1 MGPAAGGGP
10 RSGRRVSE
18 TRTASGTPCSPGLPP
33 SSPSRP
39 GAAAYPG
46 RRGAPPHRAR
56 PAPPANPHHATTGP
70 CPPAARTAAPTCP
83 SCPRGQVRQRTSRLR
98 AGLWT
103 IAQTSI
109 AVGAAWLLAQQV
121 NDAPFFAP
129 ISAVISLAATRGQ
142 RTTRAIELVIGVA
155 IGIAIADLIVAALG
169 TSTLVLM
176 LVVALAMGA
185 ALLLGGG
192 TILISQAGVSAI
204 FVTTAEQPHGLTPN
218 RFIDAL
224 IGGAVALLV
233 SQVLLPRDPVAGVH
247 EQRPRARRPARPR
260 PARDGRG
267 AARGRRRPGPA
278 RARVARSAGANL
290 EDFADAVDIAR
301 ETVSVRPPVWRARER
316 LPLYAD
322 AVAQLDLAVRNARV
336 LARRAVAAVRR
347 HGPAPP
353 ELAGAVDCL
362 ADALDELVHH
372 LDDPDAETSSR
383 RIALEAARRATAVL
397 ARDRTMSTSALVAQV
412 RSTAVDLLRGSGL
425 TEDEAIAELEK
436 IEPGAE
442 QR

>member
-1 MGPAAGGGP
+1 MSSAG
-10 RSGRRVSE
+10 RL
-18 TRTASGTPCSPGLPP
+18 TRYAHLPEL
-33 SSPSRP
+33 
-39 GAAAYPG
+39 
-46 RRGAPPHRAR
+46 
-56 PAPPANPHHATTGP
+56 
-70 CPPAARTAAPTCP
+70 
-83 SCPRGQVRQRTSRLR
+83 RGQVRRRTSRLR

-109 AVGAAWLLAQQV
+109 AVGASWLLAQQV
-121 NDAPFFAP
+121 NDSPFFAP

-155 IGIAIADLIVAALG
+155 IGIAVADLIVAALG

-192 TILISQAGVSAI
+192 TILVSQAGVSAI
-204 FVTTAEQPHGLTPN
+204 FVATAEQPHGLTPN

-233 SQVLLPRDPVAGVH
+233 SQVLIPRDPVAGVRNAVH
-247 EQRPRARRPARPR
+247 ALGDRLGLALRETAAALREGDADRARRAL
-260 PARDGRG
+260 D
-267 AARGRRRPGPA
+267 
-278 RARVARSAGANL
+278 VARSAGANL
-290 EDFADAVDIAR
+290 EDFADAVDVAR
-301 ETVSVRPPVWRARER
+301 ETVSIRPPVWRARER

-347 HGPAPP
+347 HGAAPP
-353 ELAGAVDCL
+353 ELARAVDCL
-362 ADALDELVHH
+362 ADALGELVRH
-372 LDDPDAETSSR
+372 LDDPDAKTSSR

-397 ARDRTMSTSALVAQV
+397 AEDHTMSTSALVAQV

-425 TEDEAIAELEK
+425 TEDEAITELEK
-436 IEPGAE
+436 IEPGGDAD
-442 QR
+442 